1 MLFPGVITDSTPNH
15 HSIDMAVRLDLS
27 QLEHL
32 WSWHWMYFLPGQHT
46 HTLHHF
52 TTGRIAYLVNW
63 ISSKVWDQCSK
74 RHWIELLILLNT
86 TRPAATSNI
95 FPCMGFGRIPQR
107 IFGSMYVHPC
117 SHLHGHRYIHIL
129 YIYILYIYKYIL
141 YIYKYILYI
150 YIVYIYIVY
159 IYIVYIYIFNIYYT
173 IYIFD
178 LIYNIY

>member
-1 MLFPGVITDSTPNH
+1 MILT
-15 HSIDMAVRLDLS
+15 LDV
-27 QLEHL
+27 
-32 WSWHWMYFLPGQHT
+32 LPAGATHT

-117 SHLHGHRYIHIL
+117 SHLHGHRYIYIYIQYIYIYNIVYIYKYMLYVYKYIL
-129 YIYILYIYKYIL
+129 CIYIYCIYIYILYIYIIYIIL
-141 YIYKYILYI
+141 Y
-150 YIVYIYIVY
+150 
-159 IYIVYIYIFNIYYT
+159 